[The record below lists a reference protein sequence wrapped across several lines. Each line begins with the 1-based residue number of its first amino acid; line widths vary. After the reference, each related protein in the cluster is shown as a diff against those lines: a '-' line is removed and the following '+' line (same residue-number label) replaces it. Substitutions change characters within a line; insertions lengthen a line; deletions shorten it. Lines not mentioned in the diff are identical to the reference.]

1 MVMINRAT
9 KEITLKIV
17 YYGPGLCGKT
27 TNLERIFAAAN
38 PERRG
43 KLLTVAT
50 ETDRTLFFD
59 FLPMELGTIR
69 GMKVRVQLY
78 TVPGQVFY
86 DATRR
91 IVLRGSDGVVFVA
104 DSQAAM
110 MDANHESVEN
120 LKQNLR
126 LNNLDPE
133 TIPLVFQF
141 NKQDL
146 PELSSAEDLE
156 EHLNWRRVPS
166 FLSVAT
172 TGQGVNETLK
182 KIIEEVIRDLHR
194 KEEALRIAGGSQ
206 MPARPAP
213 EIFVAPKAEA
223 HPPSLEAPAPVEP
236 EEDLAPPA
244 ERTAV
249 ADPRAEEPAGA
260 ATAGESDSGPEA
272 VVTVSVEHEDEI
284 SGEDL
289 EVLDLE
295 AVDGDLEAS
304 GPAPVQPPDASPAPE
319 VPAAETTLPPVEI
332 GAIEMEPI
340 EPAVSPL
347 SGVPRPD
354 PNPAPAGE
362 PSVPS
367 LTGVSEEDLEP
378 IRAELGSLAL
388 ALASLTRRAEAL
400 AEQIEDLLDRRT

>member
-27 TNLERIFAAAN
+27 TNLERIFATAN
-38 PERRG
+38 PDRRG

-133 TIPLVFQF
+133 TIPLVFQY

-146 PELSSAEDLE
+146 QDLSPAEGLE
-156 EHLNWRRVPS
+156 ENLNWRRVPS

-172 TGQGVNETLK
+172 SGQGVNETLK

-213 EIFVAPKAEA
+213 EIFVSPKTEPRAAAP
-223 HPPSLEAPAPVEP
+223 PDPAP
-236 EEDLAPPA
+236 EESGEDVAPPA

-249 ADPRAEEPAGA
+249 ADPRPEEPLA
-260 ATAGESDSGPEA
+260 AAEAAASGSASEA
-272 VVTVSVEHEDEI
+272 VVTVSVEHEEEI

-304 GPAPVQPPDASPAPE
+304 GPVREPESASAPAPE
-319 VPAAETTLPPVEI
+319 APVAETTLPPVE
-332 GAIEMEPI
+332 ADSIEMEPI
-340 EPAVSPL
+340 EPAESPL
-347 SGVPRPD
+347 SGVPRPE
-354 PNPAPAGE
+354 PAAGTEPDGPPASSG
-362 PSVPS
+362 VPP
-367 LTGVSEEDLEP
+367 EELEP
-378 IRAELGSLAL
+378 IRAELESLAL
-388 ALASLTRRAEAL
+388 ALASLTRRVEAL
-400 AEQIEDLLDRRT
+400 GERIRALGE

>member
-27 TNLERIFAAAN
+27 TNLERIFSAAN

-133 TIPLVFQF
+133 TIPLVFQY

-146 PELSSAEDLE
+146 QDLSPAEDLE
-156 EHLNWRRVPS
+156 ENLNWRRVPS

-213 EIFVAPKAEA
+213 EIFVAPKPEA
-223 HPPSLEAPAPVEP
+223 KHSSSEPSAPVEP

-249 ADPRAEEPAGA
+249 ADPRAEEPVAADSAGD
-260 ATAGESDSGPEA
+260 SDSGSGEI
-272 VVTVSVEHEDEI
+272 VTVPVEHEDEI

-289 EVLDLE
+289 EILDLE

-304 GPAPVQPPDASPAPE
+304 GPVSAPVLDASPAPQAS
-319 VPAAETTLPPVEI
+319 AAETLLPPVERE
-332 GAIEMEPI
+332 AIAMEPI

-347 SGVPRPD
+347 SGVPRP
-354 PNPAPAGE
+354 E
-362 PSVPS
+362 PTQATVAEPPIGSR
-367 LTGVSEEDLEP
+367 GGASEEDLGA
-378 IRAELGSLAL
+378 IRAELQSLAL

-400 AEQIEDLLDRRT
+400 AEQIDDLLGRQA